1 LKFFPPKVLSNAGVG
16 MMILQNT
23 NNTISRMGYDSSKH
37 KLMPRISVV
46 MVSFET
52 GNQLQK
58 SLNENMREAFD
69 SNVNVKLFH
78 PQKGFE
84 NM

>member
-1 LKFFPPKVLSNAGVG
+1 
-16 MMILQNT
+16 
-23 NNTISRMGYDSSKH
+23 MGYDSSKH

-52 GNQLQK
+52 GNQLRK
-58 SLNENMREAFD
+58 ALNENMREAFD